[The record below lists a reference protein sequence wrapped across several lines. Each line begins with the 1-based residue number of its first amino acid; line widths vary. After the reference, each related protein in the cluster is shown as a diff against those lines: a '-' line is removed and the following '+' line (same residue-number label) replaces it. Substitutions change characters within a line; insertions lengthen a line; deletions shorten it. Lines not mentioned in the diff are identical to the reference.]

1 MSLALLLLYVVG
13 SLVFLCPPLN
23 PVGKSAMWGPRIR
36 STAGVVDSMVFVALG
51 PAARSMSL
59 LYALESLREE
69 GRWDGPIHVV
79 VDEEG
84 ALDCLQSHLRQR
96 VSIVVAPRSAPST
109 AATGN
114 THGRGAQLLQ
124 EEEEATGGSEA
135 GGGLGGLL
143 AGGRDGISN
152 GLNSNRGEA
161 VVNAKLAKMKLL
173 DLLPQSIQHLVYI
186 DCDVI
191 TQQPLGS
198 FLAAIGGIWS
208 EVDTFETEWGADNYT
223 VEEQSSPP
231 PPSSHLFSSPH
242 DRGEMAETP
251 RLPSGPPST
260 LIIFPDAA
268 GHTIPLCWGCDV
280 AHSGVLALAR
290 GRSERCL
297 QLWQDAFVGGE
308 EASKGT
314 ATDQEALDI
323 AIRESSACK
332 AIWVD
337 RRHLRFMKD
346 PFVMA
351 GFTRTSTFA
360 HFTGL
365 LHPEKLA
372 RIYRRKYEWFLG
384 RNFEEWG
391 AGVIEACSV
400 G

>member
-1 MSLALLLLYVVG
+1 MSVALLLLYVVG
-13 SLVFLCPPLN
+13 SLVFLCPPPN

-36 STAGVVDSMVFVALG
+36 STAGVVDSIVFVALG

-59 LYALESLREE
+59 LYALESLRDE

-96 VSIVVAPRSAPST
+96 VSIIVAPRSAPS
-109 AATGN
+109 AAETGN
-114 THGRGAQLLQ
+114 IQGRGARLLR
-124 EEEEATGGSEA
+124 EEEATGRSES
-135 GGGLGGLL
+135 GGYLSGLL
-143 AGGRDGISN
+143 VGGRDDISN
-152 GLNSNRGEA
+152 GVNNNRGETIA
-161 VVNAKLAKMKLL
+161 NAKLAKMKLL
-173 DLLPQSIQHLVYI
+173 DLLPQSIQRLVYI

-198 FLAAIGGIWS
+198 FLTAIGDIWS
-208 EVDTFETEWGADNYT
+208 EVETFEADWRAENYT
-223 VEEQSSPP
+223 VGEQSSPP
-231 PPSSHLFSSPH
+231 SHLLSRPH
-242 DRGEMAETP
+242 DRGEMVQVS
-251 RLPSGPPST
+251 RLSSAPQST

-290 GRSERCL
+290 GHSERCL
-297 QLWQDAFVGGE
+297 QLWQDAFAGGE
-308 EASKGT
+308 EGNKGT

-323 AIRESSACK
+323 AIREGSGCK
-332 AIWVD
+332 AAWID

-351 GFTRTSTFA
+351 GLTRTGTFA

-365 LHPEKLA
+365 LHPERLA

-384 RNFEEWG
+384 RKFEEWG

>member
-23 PVGKSAMWGPRIR
+23 PVGKSAMWRPRIR
-36 STAGVVDSMVFVALG
+36 STAGVVDSIVFVALG

-59 LYALESLREE
+59 LYALESLQEE

-79 VDEEG
+79 VDEED
-84 ALDCLQSHLRQR
+84 ALECLQSHLRQR
-96 VSIVVAPRSAPST
+96 VSIVVAPRSAPS
-109 AATGN
+109 AAETGN
-114 THGRGAQLLQ
+114 THGRGARLLR
-124 EEEEATGGSEA
+124 EEEATGGSEGSA
-135 GGGLGGLL
+135 GLGGLL
-143 AGGRDGISN
+143 LGGRDGTSN
-152 GLNSNRGEA
+152 GFNGNSGETI
-161 VVNAKLAKMKLL
+161 VNAKLAKMKLL

-198 FLAAIGGIWS
+198 FLAVIGGIWN
-208 EVDTFETEWGADNYT
+208 ELDTFEAKWGADNYT
-223 VEEQSSPP
+223 VEEQSSPS
-231 PPSSHLFSSPH
+231 PPSSHLLSLPH
-242 DRGEMAETP
+242 DRGEMAEA
-251 RLPSGPPST
+251 RRWSSAPPST

-280 AHSGVLALAR
+280 AHSGVVALAR

-308 EASKGT
+308 EDNKGT

-323 AIRESSACK
+323 AIREGSGCG
-332 AIWVD
+332 AIWID

-351 GFTRTSTFA
+351 GFTRTGTFA

-391 AGVIEACSV
+391 AGVIEACSF